1 MSRRT
6 IRIFVSIVAVVQLL
20 GGALVYAQ
28 SKPPAPTV
36 TVYKTPT

>member
-6 IRIFVSIVAVVQLL
+6 IRVFVSMVAVVQLL
-20 GGALVYAQ
+20 GGGFVYAQ
-28 SKPPAPTV
+28 TKPPAPTV